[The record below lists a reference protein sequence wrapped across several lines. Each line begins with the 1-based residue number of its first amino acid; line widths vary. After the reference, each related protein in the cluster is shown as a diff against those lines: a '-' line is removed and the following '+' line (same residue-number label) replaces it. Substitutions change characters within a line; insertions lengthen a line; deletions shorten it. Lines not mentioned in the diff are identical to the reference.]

1 MVGLRARHA
10 APLLAL
16 PLLLMGA
23 GVAHADTEAIAVC
36 MVLDDHPTTS
46 GVMGIAEGL
55 FDNGYSGYEA
65 GLIFREAVDNVCP
78 EHKPLVTRVID
89 AIG

>member
-23 GVAHADTEAIAVC
+23 GVAHADTEAVAVC

-46 GVMGIAEGL
+46 GVMGIARAM
-55 FDNGYSGYEA
+55 FDDGYSGYEA
-65 GLIFREAVDNVCP
+65 GRIFREAVDDVCP
-78 EHKPLVTRVID
+78 EHKRLVTRVID